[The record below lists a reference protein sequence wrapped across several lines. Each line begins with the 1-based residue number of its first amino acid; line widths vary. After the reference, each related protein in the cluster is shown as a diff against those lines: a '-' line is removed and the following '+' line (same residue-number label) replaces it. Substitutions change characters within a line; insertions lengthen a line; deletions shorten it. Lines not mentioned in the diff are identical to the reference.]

1 MSCTSPGK
9 EISENKGKKIAL
21 FSDGW
26 ECSMH
31 YLNVADQLRANA
43 QVNGPLT
50 AAQFDIFYL

>member
-1 MSCTSPGK
+1 
-9 EISENKGKKIAL
+9 
-21 FSDGW
+21 
-26 ECSMH
+26 MH